1 MDEKEMNGIVI
12 KGEYHE
18 AVQWDLE
25 GFKCHECSLYEVC
38 TLSDMSLCE
47 HITDNKLSVFVNR
60 GKVKIEKV

>member
-1 MDEKEMNGIVI
+1 MGP
-12 KGEYHE
+12 
-18 AVQWDLE
+18 
-25 GFKCHECSLYEVC
+25 GFKCHKCSLYEICDCIATC